1 MLFECRAR
9 SAAKLEKQTNP
20 QCLLLPVKLSC
31 LSTVLQDS
39 GACLQHV
46 MRLPCS
52 LSLRRSAR
60 LDGKA
65 TKYLSPEV
73 TSEMGSSSGDDV
85 VEVEKSHSSSNK
97 DKTCRTKSA
106 KRERKQMKKESRKTR
121 KKQRKKTK
129 TKRRK
134 RKALSSESSTTFS
147 SCGFLRGTC
156 SSAVA

>member
-1 MLFECRAR
+1 MSCPQRRKVRKTDQPAVSSSAR
-9 SAAKLEKQTNP
+9 EVV
-20 QCLLLPVKLSC
+20 LPVNGVARLGC
-31 LSTVLQDS
+31 LPAARYASPL
-39 GACLQHV
+39 
-46 MRLPCS
+46 